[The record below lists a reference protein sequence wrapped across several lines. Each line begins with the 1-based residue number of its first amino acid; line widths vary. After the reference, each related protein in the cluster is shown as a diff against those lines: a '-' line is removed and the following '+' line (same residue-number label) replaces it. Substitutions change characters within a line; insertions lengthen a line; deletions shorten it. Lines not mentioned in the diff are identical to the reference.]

1 MTIPNEKSTYNELFS
16 TNKFIQDFC
25 TIANSV
31 GISKEDFSRDI
42 GLSVDCIDEPQGV
55 VSLHYIVKSYSVLL
69 EHTSDELLATQE
81 KTLPKGA
88 ISLMIKS
95 ACSESILSSAITA
108 IHDVNRICQ
117 SPMIMKLIVEEK
129 VARWQFSLAT
139 KDPNLALF
147 SHAMLTSIATQI
159 LSMLLKKDVNLLSV
173 SFVGNTPIN
182 VCDYQFLY
190 SCPVK
195 FNQAYNELVFDKAWL
210 SKPILCNYKEVKEHL
225 KVPLS
230 ITKYT
235 FKSLG
240 LIKKIKG
247 IIALSSQGQFPTQS
261 ELASQ
266 LGISVRTMQRKLET
280 ESSNYMA
287 IKDEFRHKKALF
299 YLEFTDKSLS
309 YITEFC
315 GFSEVASFTRAFVR
329 WQGCTPSKYQLKTR
343 K

>member
-1 MTIPNEKSTYNELFS
+1 MTILNDKSTYNELFS

-31 GISKEDFSRDI
+31 GISKEDFSKGI
-42 GLSVDCIDEPQGV
+42 GLSIECIDEPQGV
-55 VSLHYIVKSYSVLL
+55 ISLHYIVKSYAVLL
-69 EHTSDELLATQE
+69 EHTNDELLATQE
-81 KTLPKGA
+81 KTLPKGG

-95 ACSESILSSAITA
+95 ACSERVLSSAIAA

-117 SPMIMKLIVEEK
+117 SPISTNLIIEEK
-129 VARWQFSLAT
+129 IARWQFSLAT
-139 KDPNLALF
+139 KDPNLSLF
-147 SHAMLTSIATQI
+147 AHTMLTSIANKI
-159 LSMLLKKDVNLLSV
+159 LSMLLKKDVNLLAV
-173 SFVGNTPIN
+173 SFVGSTPVN

-195 FNQAYNELVFDKAWL
+195 FNQDYNEIIFDKVWL
-210 SKPILCNYKEVKEHL
+210 TKPILCNYKEVEEHL

-235 FKSLG
+235 FNSLG
-240 LIKKIKG
+240 LIKKIKA

-280 ESSNYMA
+280 ENSNYMT

-299 YLEFTDKSLS
+299 YLEFTDKSLN

-315 GFSEVASFTRAFVR
+315 GFSEVASFTRAFIR
-329 WQGCTPSKYQLKTR
+329 WQGCTPSKYQLKT
-343 K
+343 KK